1 MEYNFKDYR
10 IFCRINGLKEGRYKS
25 LRLFKL
31 YLKWLKYGTI
41 SNII

>member
-1 MEYNFKDYR
+1 MKYNFKDYR
-10 IFCRINGLKEGRYKS
+10 IFCRTNGLKEGRYKS

-31 YLKWLKYGTI
+31 YLMSLKYGTI